1 MLLGERIRI
10 LARFLFSSFNVV
22 SCPPAQR
29 AHAQAGARGGY
40 KKWYQSQKK
49 WYLSHFAGEIKSTVL
64 KVIGTNGKKDHTLY
78 EAITF

>member
-40 KKWYQSQKK
+40 YLYLALWASFDPTYLWKK
-49 WYLSHFAGEIKSTVL
+49 G
-64 KVIGTNGKKDHTLY
+64 DRR
-78 EAITF
+78 EASGADVPAP